1 MTTTACL
8 TAAIGVVYLWIG
20 IAHFAAGRI
29 GLGITFTAYALA
41 NAGLVLAE
49 RGR

>member
-1 MTTTACL
+1 MTAYL
-8 TAAIGVVYLWIG
+8 TAAIGVVYLGIG
-20 IAHFAAGRI
+20 VSHFAHGRV

-41 NAGLVLAE
+41 NVGLVLAE

>member
-1 MTTTACL
+1 MTVAL
-8 TAAIGVVYLWIG
+8 TLSVGVVYLIIG
-20 IAHFAAGRI
+20 AGHFAAGRI

-41 NAGLVLAE
+41 NVGLALAE